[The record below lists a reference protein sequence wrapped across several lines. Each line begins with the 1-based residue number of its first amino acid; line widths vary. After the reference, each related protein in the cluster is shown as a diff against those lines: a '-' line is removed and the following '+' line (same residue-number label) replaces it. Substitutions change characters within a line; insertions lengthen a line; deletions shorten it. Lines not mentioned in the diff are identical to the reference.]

1 MIRKFALATL
11 GVAFLCGTAT
21 AQDAASVIDAAQRA
35 LGNVQ
40 TITYNGSAHDVA
52 FQQCGANA
60 AQMICYG
67 MHDPMRPI
75 HNYVRIIDVAAPTS
89 RHAGDTLNIGGGA
102 STALAPGRFF
112 QQVTPAQADLSQSW
126 GQSLEFYIT
135 PWGFLN
141 GAARRDTIASR
152 AVIDGRHYTI
162 LSWSPA
168 VQAPSGASYRINA
181 YVNEQ
186 NLIERVE
193 TWLGENIMGDM
204 HIVAEYQDWMDFN
217 GTMAP
222 TRIVQT
228 RGGLPFFEVHVADAN
243 ANPADPGSIAPAPQQ
258 QGPGGGGF
266 GGGQAPGFEITRE
279 QLGTGLYRYTTA
291 GFSYDSLIVEFND
304 HIMMLEAGQNQARA
318 QAYIDEI
325 KQQFPGK
332 PIRYVMVTHPHADH
346 TGGLPALVAE
356 GATIITHE
364 NAREFFERAFG
375 TPRTLLDDALARNP
389 RVPKIE
395 AVSDM
400 RTYTDGTRTVEFYH
414 AYPAPHSDAL
424 LIAYFP
430 EEKVLFQGDF
440 SVNPGQP
447 ANDHVQALAATL
459 DRLGLD
465 YERFINVHASAEP
478 QTRADVDAAME
489 LR

>member
-1 MIRKFALATL
+1 M
-11 GVAFLCGTAT
+11 
-21 AQDAASVIDAAQRA
+21 AQNAGNIISDAQRA
-35 LGNVQ
+35 LGDARS
-40 TITYNGSAHDVA
+40 ITYSGSARDVA

-75 HNYVRIIDVAAPTS
+75 HNYVRVIDTEAPTS
-89 RHAGDTLNIGGGA
+89 RHTGETLNIGGGA
-102 STALAPGRFF
+102 STALNPGRFF
-112 QQVTPAQADLSQSW
+112 QQVTPAQADLSQPW

-135 PWGFLN
+135 PWGFLK
-141 GAARRDTIASR
+141 GATERDTVASR
-152 AVIDGRHYTI
+152 AVIDGRPYTI

-168 VQAPSGASYRINA
+168 VQAPSGASYTINA
-181 YVNEQ
+181 YVNDQ
-186 NLIERVE
+186 HLIERVE

-204 HIVAEYQDWMDFN
+204 HIVAHYTDWMDFN
-217 GTMAP
+217 GAMAP

-228 RGGLPFFEVHVADAN
+228 RGGLPFFEVHVTDAT
-243 ANPADPGSIAPAPQQ
+243 ANPSDPGAIAPAPAPAQ
-258 QGPGGGGF
+258 QGPGFGGGGF
-266 GGGQAPGFEITRE
+266 GGQAPGFEITAER
-279 QLGTGLYRYTTA
+279 LGAGLYRYTTS
-291 GFSYDSLIVEFND
+291 GFSYDSLIVEFED

-325 KQQFPGK
+325 HRQFPGK

-375 TPRTLLDDALARNP
+375 TPRTLLDDVLARNP
-389 RVPKIE
+389 RVPAIDT
-395 AVSDM
+395 VSDM
-400 RTYTDGTRTVEFYH
+400 RSYTDGTRTVEFYH
-414 AYPAPHSDAL
+414 IYPAPHSDAL

-447 ANDHVQALAATL
+447 ANDHVQALVATIE
-459 DRLGLD
+459 RLGLD

-489 LR
+489 LRR